1 MHVSSEANGRHED
14 TIRKERKKSKV
25 FHVSILSYIHMGAF
39 CREGNFLPWPFANF
53 GGIRIQLWQ
62 ENLVHW
68 IFVVR
73 KWLSEFQG
81 KGKRIL
87 DASYQQFNY

>member
-39 CREGNFLPWPFANF
+39 CGEGNFLP
-53 GGIRIQLWQ
+53 
-62 ENLVHW
+62 
-68 IFVVR
+68 
-73 KWLSEFQG
+73 
-81 KGKRIL
+81 
-87 DASYQQFNY
+87 